1 MFLKHTFHTLY
12 LISQLAMSTTGYK
25 SITGKK
31 KSESH
36 DMFIRVV
43 ISVCDVNDNENNML
57 NIFLIKWQCDIIN
70 TIKYINGSKTNN
82 QGMVKN
88 KTV

>member
-1 MFLKHTFHTLY
+1 MNT
-12 LISQLAMSTTGYK
+12 
-25 SITGKK
+25 
-31 KSESH
+31 
-36 DMFIRVV
+36 FIRVV

-88 KTV
+88 TTV